1 MNVYTSIQYIQ
12 ESIHILYAAL
22 REKEASPRM
31 AAVTKRLRE
40 GWREGWRG
48 VKEGPSPAPEG

>member
-1 MNVYTSIQYIQ
+1 MYAPVYSTYKRVYI
-12 ESIHILYAAL
+12 YAAL

>member
-1 MNVYTSIQYIQ
+1 MYTPVYSTYKRVYI
-12 ESIHILYAAL
+12 YAAL

-40 GWREGWRG
+40 GWRG
-48 VKEGPSPAPEG
+48 VREVPLLHRRDEAP